1 MVSLTVCLAFYVGL
15 DRAGDSVKICEA
27 YIGAIEIYEILCTL

>member
-15 DRAGDSVKICEA
+15 DRAGDSVKICESLHL
-27 YIGAIEIYEILCTL
+27 EL